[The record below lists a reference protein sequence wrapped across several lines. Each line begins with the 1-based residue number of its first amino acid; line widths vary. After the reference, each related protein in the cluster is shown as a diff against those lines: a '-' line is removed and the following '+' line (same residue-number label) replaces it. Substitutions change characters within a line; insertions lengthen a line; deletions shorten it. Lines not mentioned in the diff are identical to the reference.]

1 MHLWQA
7 VIITLIATSIPWAA
21 CVWLLL
27 NRAEKAEWEA
37 MHLRVSRPPRHD
49 LPVRRRLRYGD
60 PVPTEWTGHVTPAG
74 TSAWPPTGTTNWQSG
89 HVTPTKES

>member
-7 VIITLIATSIPWAA
+7 VVITIIATSIPWAA
-21 CVWLLL
+21 AVWLLL
-27 NRAEKAEWEA
+27 NRAEQAEWEA

-60 PVPTEWTGHVTPAG
+60 ELPKTT
-74 TSAWPPTGTTNWQSG
+74 TSIRWRS
-89 HVTPTKES
+89 V